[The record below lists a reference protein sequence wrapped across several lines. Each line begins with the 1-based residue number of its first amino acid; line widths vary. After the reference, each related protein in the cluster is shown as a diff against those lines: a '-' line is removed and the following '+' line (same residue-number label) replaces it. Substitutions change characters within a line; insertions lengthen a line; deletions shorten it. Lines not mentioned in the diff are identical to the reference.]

1 MRHFRRAPNRIA
13 VAIADTVSVI
23 DKIQM
28 CVYVH
33 KVHRL
38 RITERLDARYMDGMI
53 ASQHDWQGICFQY
66 CANGKFNIVVA
77 LFRISVDDI
86 GVPDINQLDL
96 VRWQVD
102 FVILEVICT
111 IVAK

>member
-13 VAIADTVSVI
+13 VTVSDTVSVI
-23 DKIQM
+23 DEIQM
-28 CVYVH
+28 RVYVH
-33 KVHRL
+33 KVNGL
-38 RITERLDARYMDGMI
+38 LITKRLDARYMDGMI
-53 ASQHDWQGICFQY
+53 ATQYDWQGIGFQY
-66 CANGKFNIVVA
+66 CANSEFNIVVA
-77 LFRISVDDI
+77 LYRISVDDI

-102 FVILEVICT
+102 FVIFEVICT